1 MKPLVTILV
10 AASLH
15 AALASSAR
23 SASEADRQALQDI
36 GCVRVLVEQMD
47 TRADR
52 DGFLADTYATDV
64 EQRLRQ
70 SGICVLSADDPAAAS
85 DAPYL
90 YVRVAMMPQDVE
102 RRTYAF
108 ATTMELFEA
117 MSPQRRPAAVLTA
130 SAWAGRGAIGAVGRE
145 RRDAIRDRVREL
157 ADQFVRAYMTA
168 NRKAVR

>member
-1 MKPLVTILV
+1 MRSLVTILL

-15 AALASSAR
+15 AALASPA

-70 SGICVLSADDPAAAS
+70 SGICVLSADDPPTAA
-85 DAPYL
+85 APYL
-90 YVRVAMMPQDVE
+90 YVRVAMMPQDAE

-157 ADQFVRAYMTA
+157 ADQFIRAYMTA
-168 NRKAVR
+168 NRKAAR